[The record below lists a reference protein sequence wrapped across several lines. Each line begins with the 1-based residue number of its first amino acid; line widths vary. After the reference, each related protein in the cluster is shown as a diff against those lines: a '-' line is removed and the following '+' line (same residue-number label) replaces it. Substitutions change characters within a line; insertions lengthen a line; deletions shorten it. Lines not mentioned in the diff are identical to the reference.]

1 MAAKPSVQKRLSKL
15 QADHNKLQAKYDE
28 TCRRCYHWKDR
39 WSHADKRLKEL
50 REQHDATSTA
60 AAAAPEDHGVSTSTA
75 EAEAA
80 KDMEINMSS
89 DGAQATAA
97 TQQGSF
103 PFAWFW
109 LVMLCLAWTMGA
121 PLIIPWLVMLC
132 LAWTMGGSAYTV
144 EADAADEPVAPLW
157 FDLALTLSVL
167 GLAFYLAFVMVT
179 TFWHW
184 ARERVIEHC

>member
-60 AAAAPEDHGVSTSTA
+60 AAAAPEDHGVSTSAT

-109 LVMLCLAWTMGA
+109 LVMLCLAWTMG
-121 PLIIPWLVMLC
+121 
-132 LAWTMGGSAYTV
+132 GSAYTA
-144 EADAADEPVAPLW
+144 EADAADEPVAPAP
-157 FDLALTLSVL
+157 FDLALL
-167 GLAFYLAFVMVT
+167 GLVFYLAFVMVT
-179 TFWHW
+179 AFWRW
-184 ARERVIEHC
+184 VRE